1 VISDYQ
7 NSEKADKILHGNKII
22 AVVGLSDKPERQS
35 YRVAKYLQQSGYKII
50 PVNPR
55 ISEVLGEKAYPDL
68 ESIPGEIDVVDVFR
82 KSEEVLPIV
91 KSAIAIGAKAIW
103 LQEGIYNEEAAKL
116 AEEAGIDF
124 IMGLCMFQEHS
135 KHGS

>member
-1 VISDYQ
+1 MPDYQ
-7 NSEKADKILHGNKII
+7 NPEKADKILHGNKII

-35 YRVAKYLQQSGYKII
+35 YRVAEYLQQSGYKII
-50 PVNPR
+50 PVNPK

-68 ESIPGEIDVVDVFR
+68 ESIPGKIDVVDVFR
-82 KSEEVLPIV
+82 KSEEVLPVV
-91 KSAIAIGAKAIW
+91 KSAIAIGAKAVW

-124 IMGLCMFQEHS
+124 VMGLCMFREHS
-135 KHGS
+135 KHGT

>member
-1 VISDYQ
+1 M
-7 NSEKADKILHGNKII
+7 
-22 AVVGLSDKPERQS
+22 VGLSDKPDRPS
-35 YRVAKYLQQSGYKII
+35 YRVAEYLQQSGYKII

-68 ESIPGEIDVVDVFR
+68 ESIPVDVDVVDVFR
-82 KSEEVLPIV
+82 RSEEVLPIV
-91 KSAIAIGAKAIW
+91 KSAIAIGAKAVW

-124 IMGLCMFQEHS
+124 IMGLCMLQEHS
-135 KHGS
+135 RHGS

>member
-1 VISDYQ
+1 MSDFQ
-7 NSEKADKILHGNKII
+7 DSRIANKILHDNKVV
-22 AVVGLSDKPERQS
+22 AVVGLSDKPDRPS
-35 YRVAKYLQQSGYKII
+35 YRVAEYLQQSGYKII

-68 ESIPGEIDVVDVFR
+68 ESIPVDVDVVDVFR

-91 KSAIAIGAKAIW
+91 KSAIAIGAKAVW

-124 IMGLCMFQEHS
+124 IMGLCMLQEHS
-135 KHGS
+135 RHGS

>member
-1 VISDYQ
+1 MSHFQDSRTA
-7 NSEKADKILHGNKII
+7 NKILHDNKVV
-22 AVVGLSDKPERQS
+22 AVVGLSDKPGRPS
-35 YRVAKYLQQSGYKII
+35 YRVAEYLQQSGYRII

-68 ESIPGEIDVVDVFR
+68 ESIPVKVDVVDVFR
-82 KSEEVLPIV
+82 RSEEVLPIV
-91 KSAIAIGAKAIW
+91 KSAIAIGARAVW

-124 IMGLCMFQEHS
+124 IMGLCMLQEHS
-135 KHGS
+135 RHGS

>member
-1 VISDYQ
+1 MPDYQ
-7 NSEKADKILHGNKII
+7 NPEKAEKILHGNKTI

-35 YRVAKYLQQSGYKII
+35 YRVAEYLQQSGYKII

-68 ESIPGEIDVVDVFR
+68 ESIPGKIDVVDVFR
-82 KSEEVLPIV
+82 KSEEVLPVV
-91 KSAIAIGAKAIW
+91 KSAIAIGAKAVW

-124 IMGLCMFQEHS
+124 IMGLCMLQEHS